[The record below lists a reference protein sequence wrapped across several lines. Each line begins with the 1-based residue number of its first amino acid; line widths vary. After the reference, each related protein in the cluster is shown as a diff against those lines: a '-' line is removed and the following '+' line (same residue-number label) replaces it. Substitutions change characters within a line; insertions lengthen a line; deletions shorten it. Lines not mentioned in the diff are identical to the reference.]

1 MNSSKKFAQAAEPF
15 SYTNTKETPVEI
27 GCLAESRTMRVA
39 RVVAPRQV
47 KIERAPLPHP
57 GRSQVRVRL
66 QGCGVCGSNLAV
78 WQGKPWF
85 GYPLEPGAPGH
96 EGWGWVDEAG
106 ADVRDFRPGDRVAL
120 LSYHAYA
127 EYDVAEASH
136 LVSLPKNTAIFPG
149 EALGCAENV
158 FRRCEI
164 EANQTVAVI
173 GIGFLGALLV
183 QLAARAG
190 ARVIAISRRSFAL
203 EIGRRCGAAETIA
216 LDDSKSVVACVMERT
231 DGRACERVIEAVGQQ
246 ETLDLA
252 SALVGVRGRLV
263 IAGYHQEANR
273 RVNMQLWNWR
283 GIDVINAHER
293 DPRRYIDGMRAA
305 TAEIGRAWL
314 DPSPLYTHSFPLEE
328 FSAAFAAVECRPDGF
343 LKAWISLI

>member
-1 MNSSKKFAQAAEPF
+1 
-15 SYTNTKETPVEI
+15 
-27 GCLAESRTMRVA
+27 MRVA
-39 RVVAPRQV
+39 RIVAPRQV
-47 KIERAPLPHP
+47 KIEHAPLPHP

-78 WQGKPWF
+78 WGGKRWF
-85 GYPLEPGAPGH
+85 EYPLEPGAPGH

-106 ADVRDFRPGDRVAL
+106 SDVKDFRHGDRVCL

-136 LVSLPKNTAIFPG
+136 LVPLPENTAIFPG
-149 EALGCAENV
+149 EALGCAKNV
-158 FRRCEI
+158 FQRSEI
-164 EANQTVAVI
+164 AANHTVAVI
-173 GIGFLGALLV
+173 GIGFIGALLV

-190 ARVIAISRRSFAL
+190 AQVIAISRRPFAL
-203 EIGRRCGAAETIA
+203 EVARRCGAAETIE
-216 LDDSKSVVACVMERT
+216 LKDSQAVLASVMQRT
-231 DGRACERVIEAVGQQ
+231 GGCGFERVIEAAGEQQ
-246 ETLDLA
+246 TLDLA
-252 SALVGVRGRLV
+252 SELVGVRGRLV
-263 IAGYHQEANR
+263 IAGYHQEADR

-305 TAEIGRAWL
+305 ADEVARARL
-314 DPSPLYTHSFPLEE
+314 DPSRLYTHSFPLEE
-328 FSAAFAAVECRPDGF
+328 FSAAFAALECRPDGF